1 MRRLD
6 FTNRKPSLAVRPSSL
21 PEGKM
26 GLGLGWWSVKQSLVE
41 RRSAARDGGSYNKK
55 KER

>member
-6 FTNRKPSLAVRPSSL
+6 FSNRKASLAARPSSL

-26 GLGLGWWSVKQSLVE
+26 GLGLGWWSVRQSFVE
-41 RRSAARDGGSYNKK
+41 RRSAARDGGRYNKK

>member
-1 MRRLD
+1 MMRLD
-6 FTNRKPSLAVRPSSL
+6 FSNRKASLAARPSSL

-41 RRSAARDGGSYNKK
+41 RKSAARDGGSYNKK
-55 KER
+55 KES

>member
-6 FTNRKPSLAVRPSSL
+6 FTNRKPSPAVRPSSL

>member
-1 MRRLD
+1 LD
-6 FTNRKPSLAVRPSSL
+6 FPNRKASLAARPSSL

-26 GLGLGWWSVKQSLVE
+26 GLGLGWWSVKQSLGE
-41 RRSAARDGGSYNKK
+41 RRSAARDGGGYNKK

>member
-6 FTNRKPSLAVRPSSL
+6 FPNRKASLAARPSSL

-26 GLGLGWWSVKQSLVE
+26 GLGLGWWSVKQSLGE
-41 RRSAARDGGSYNKK
+41 RRSAARDGGGYNKK

>member
-1 MRRLD
+1 
-6 FTNRKPSLAVRPSSL
+6 
-21 PEGKM
+21 M